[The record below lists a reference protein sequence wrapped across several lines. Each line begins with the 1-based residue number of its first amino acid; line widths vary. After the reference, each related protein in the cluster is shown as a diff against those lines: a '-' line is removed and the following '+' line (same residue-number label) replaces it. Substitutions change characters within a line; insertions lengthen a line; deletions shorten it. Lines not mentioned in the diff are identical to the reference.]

1 MASILN
7 LNLVTVE
14 HISYIVFVKNKLRY
28 GAISCILLGKAN
40 ISLKVL
46 RPKIISICYNS
57 CTYPQKRE
65 NPLDHC

>member
-14 HISYIVFVKNKLRY
+14 HISYIVFAINKLRY
-28 GAISCILLGKAN
+28 DAISCILLGKAN

-46 RPKIISICYNS
+46 RPKIISICCNS
-57 CTYPQKRE
+57 FTYPQKE
-65 NPLDHC
+65 KIH